1 MGIKLEWERVLE
13 IAGEAAPGRPHVAE
27 ALVEGGH
34 VVDFRQAFA
43 RYLHNDGP
51 AYVEV
56 RDAGVFYCIHRVVW
70 RQYVIVTCC
79 FISG

>member
-1 MGIKLEWERVLE
+1 MGIKLDWERVLE

-27 ALVEGGH
+27 ALVVAGH

-56 RDAGVFYCIHRVVW
+56 LKSRSVSAMLSKRH
-70 RQYVIVTCC
+70 Q
-79 FISG
+79 